1 MRLPKRIVWIAAA
14 FVLFS
19 AMTPL
24 RAAPI
29 RLIFDTDMGN
39 DVDDAVALAMIHALE
54 SRGEAKLLAVTV
66 TKDNRW
72 AAPFIDAMNTFYG
85 RADIPIGMVRNGKTP
100 EDANMIRVPAART
113 RSDGSF
119 VYPHDLT
126 DGKDAPE
133 ATGLLRRVLSKEKDG
148 AVVVVQI
155 GFSTNLARLLDSRP
169 DDASPLAGRVL
180 VKRKV
185 RLLSIMGGAFP
196 EGKPEY
202 NIETDVPSAKKLLA
216 EWPTPIVASG
226 YEIGNK
232 VLYPASSILKDY
244 GYVADHPLA
253 ESYREYMK
261 MPYDRPMWDP
271 TATLYAVRASS
282 FTLSPRGTITVDDT
296 GRTHFAANPQGR
308 HQYLTATPEQAR
320 AALRAIIELASR
332 PPDRLM
338 PPPKERAAQPVPA
351 AR

>member
-1 MRLPKRIVWIAAA
+1 MRLPKSIVWIAAA
-14 FVLFS
+14 FLFVS
-19 AMTPL
+19 ATTSL
-24 RAAPI
+24 RAAPV

-85 RADIPIGMVRNGKTP
+85 RGDIPIGVVPNGKTP

-126 DGKDAPE
+126 DGKEAPE

-148 AVVVVQI
+148 AVVVVQV

-169 DDASPLAGRVL
+169 DDASPLDGRAL

-202 NIETDVPSAKKLLA
+202 NIETDIPSAKKLLA
-216 EWPTPIVASG
+216 EWPTPLVASG

-232 VLYPASSILKDY
+232 VVYPASSILKDY

-253 ESYREYMK
+253 ESYREYQK

-282 FTLSPRGTITVDDT
+282 FSLSPRGTITVDDT
-296 GRTHFAANPQGR
+296 GRTHFAANPQGQ
-308 HQYLTATPEQAR
+308 HQYLTATPEQAK
-320 AALRAIIELASR
+320 AALHAIIELASR

-338 PPPKERAAQPVPA
+338 PPSKERAAQAVPA

>member
-1 MRLPKRIVWIAAA
+1 LPKKFVWIAAA
-14 FVLFS
+14 CVLFS
-19 AMTPL
+19 TITPL
-24 RAAPI
+24 RAASV

-66 TKDNRW
+66 TKGNRW

-85 RADIPIGMVRNGKTP
+85 RGDIPIGMVHNGKTP
-100 EDANMIRVPAART
+100 HEANMIRVPAART

-148 AVVVVQI
+148 TVVIVQV
-155 GFSTNLARLLDSRP
+155 GFSTNLARLLDSRA
-169 DDASPLAGRVL
+169 DDSSPLDGRAL

-196 EGKPEY
+196 AGKPEY
-202 NIETDVPSAKKLLA
+202 NIETDIPSAKKLLA
-216 EWPTPIVASG
+216 EWPTPLVASG

-232 VLYPASSILKDY
+232 VVYPASSILNDY

-253 ESYREYMK
+253 ESYREYQK

-271 TATLYAVRASS
+271 TATLYAVRVSS
-282 FTLSPRGTITVDDT
+282 FSLSPRGTITVDDA

-308 HQYLTATPEQAR
+308 HQYLTATPEQAS
-320 AALRAIIELASR
+320 AVLVAIIELASR

-338 PPPKERAAQPVPA
+338 PAPK
-351 AR
+351 

>member
-1 MRLPKRIVWIAAA
+1 MRLPKKFVWIAAA
-14 FVLFS
+14 CVLFS
-19 AMTPL
+19 TITPL
-24 RAAPI
+24 RAASV

-66 TKDNRW
+66 TKGNRW

-85 RADIPIGMVRNGKTP
+85 RGDIPIGMVHNGKTP
-100 EDANMIRVPAART
+100 EEANMIRVPAART

-148 AVVVVQI
+148 AVVVVQV

-169 DDASPLAGRVL
+169 DDSSPLDGRAL

-202 NIETDVPSAKKLLA
+202 NIETDIPSAKKLLA

-226 YEIGNK
+226 YEIGNQ
-232 VLYPASSILKDY
+232 VVYPASSILKDY

-253 ESYREYMK
+253 ESYRQYQK

-282 FTLSPRGTITVDDT
+282 FSLSARGTITVDDT

-308 HQYLTATPEQAR
+308 HQYLTSTPEQAS
-320 AALRAIIELASR
+320 AALRAIIELASC
-332 PPDRLM
+332 PPDRMM
-338 PPPKERAAQPVPA
+338 PAPK
-351 AR
+351 

>member
-1 MRLPKRIVWIAAA
+1 MPKRIVWIATVAVFVAA
-14 FVLFS
+14 TAS
-19 AMTPL
+19 L
-24 RAAPI
+24 RAAPV

-39 DVDDAVALAMIHALE
+39 DVDDAVALATIHALE

-72 AAPFIDAMNTFYG
+72 AAPFIAAMNTFYG
-85 RADIPIGMVRNGKTP
+85 RGDIPIGVVRNGKTP
-100 EDANMIRVPAART
+100 DDANMIRVPANRT
-113 RSDGSF
+113 RSDHSF

-126 DGKDAPE
+126 DGKEAPE
-133 ATGLLRRVLSKEKDG
+133 ATIVLRRVLSKEKDG
-148 AVVVVQI
+148 AVVIVQV
-155 GFSTNLARLLDSRP
+155 GFSTNLARLLDSAA
-169 DDASPLAGRVL
+169 DDASPLAGRAL

-185 RLLSIMGGAFP
+185 RLLSMMGGAFP

-202 NIETDVPSAKKLLA
+202 NIETDIASAKKLFA
-216 EWPTPIVASG
+216 EWPTRIVASG
-226 YEIGNK
+226 FEIGNM
-232 VLYPASSILKDY
+232 VVYPASSILKDY

-271 TATLYAVRASS
+271 TATLYAVRAPS
-282 FTLSPRGTITVDDT
+282 FSLSPRGTISVDDT
-296 GRTHFAANPQGR
+296 GRTHFTANPQGR
-308 HQYLTATPEQAR
+308 HQYLTATPEQAK

-338 PPPKERAAQPVPA
+338 PPPKERASQPVPA